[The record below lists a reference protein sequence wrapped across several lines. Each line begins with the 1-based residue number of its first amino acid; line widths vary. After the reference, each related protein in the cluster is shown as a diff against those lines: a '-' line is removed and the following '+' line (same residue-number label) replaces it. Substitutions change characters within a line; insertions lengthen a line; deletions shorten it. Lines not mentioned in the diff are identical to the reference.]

1 MEEMHYYVRRK
12 RQYPLAL
19 DRIDCLL
26 GSRKATSDYF
36 PELSLPLVGC

>member
-1 MEEMHYYVRRK
+1 MEEMHYYVRGK

-19 DRIDCLL
+19 DRIDFLL
-26 GSRKATSDYF
+26 GSRKAMSDYF

>member
-1 MEEMHYYVRRK
+1 MEEMHYYVRGK